1 MSQSP
6 ATPPI
11 TLDQLIALSDE
22 IAALARTGVPL
33 EAGLE
38 ALGQDMPGGLG
49 RLARTLAE
57 RTGRGQPLAEVLDE
71 LGPQLPKACRAV
83 VQAGLRA
90 GRLPAALESLAA
102 ALRRLG
108 DLRRSILLAML
119 YPMIVVGLAWGLF
132 AFFTAR
138 IAPQLLETMQ
148 SLGLHAGGL
157 FAMLDWCGR
166 GAWLW
171 GPIGPAVLLVLAVLG
186 YFASRRVAMFGR
198 PAGGRLLGWL
208 PWLGRSLGWS
218 RAATLTDVL
227 VLLVENGVPLDESLR
242 LAAEACGDPDLAS
255 AAEEMA
261 AAARRGG
268 IAEPAASS
276 PSAASGPVGDRG
288 GAGRVAVAALAA
300 RLRKLPPPCPPAG
313 RAGPNAAADL
323 GDPRGGRG
331 GHVVVRRGPVSP
343 LRDHV
348 ASPGRIAVSGRL
360 TPEARRLCFSITGDR
375 VSKSVMLKH
384 NLLVE
389 PATSGLTGG

>member
-276 PSAASGPVGDRG
+276 PSAAEPPGPPPRG
-288 GAGRVAVAALAA
+288 LAA
-300 RLRKLPPPCPPAG
+300 GLPPLLARLVTAG
-313 RAGPNAAADL
+313 GPGESLLPLLRHASENY
-323 GDPRGGRG
+323 
-331 GHVVVRRGPVSP
+331 HRR
-343 LRDHV
+343 
-348 ASPGRIAVSGRL
+348 
-360 TPEARRLCFSITGDR
+360 ARRQAELAQMLLPILATLG
-375 VSKSVMLKH
+375 VGGVVML
-384 NLLVE
+384 LYGVALFL
-389 PATSGLTGG
+389 PYATMLRALGG